1 MIPVLIRYVKFL
13 GTSLVGSAVDM
24 LVLFVLSGFVFEKGY
39 WGEYVLSPVLSFQ
52 CAVLV
57 NFTIFYFYVW
67 KDRVA
72 SLRSLGFF
80 LKRYLA
86 YNLSCSS
93 VFLMRLGVIL
103 LIERFTG
110 WDVVFCSLLAMCFS
124 GIINFIL
131 TNNLVFR
138 KRK

>member
-1 MIPVLIRYVKFL
+1 MVHVLLRYIRFL
-13 GTSLVGSAVDM
+13 GASTAGTVTDM
-24 LVLFVLSGFVFEKGY
+24 FLLWLLSDVVFPGGY
-39 WGEYVLSPVLSFQ
+39 WREYILSPVLSFQ

-57 NFTIFYFYVW
+57 NYTIFYFYVW

-72 SLRSLGFF
+72 SWRSPIFF
-80 LKRYLA
+80 LKRYLR
-86 YNLSCSS
+86 YNLSCST
-93 VFLMRLGVIL
+93 VFLFRFGAML

-110 WDVVFCSLLAMCFS
+110 WDVIVCSLLAMCVS

-138 KRK
+138 KK